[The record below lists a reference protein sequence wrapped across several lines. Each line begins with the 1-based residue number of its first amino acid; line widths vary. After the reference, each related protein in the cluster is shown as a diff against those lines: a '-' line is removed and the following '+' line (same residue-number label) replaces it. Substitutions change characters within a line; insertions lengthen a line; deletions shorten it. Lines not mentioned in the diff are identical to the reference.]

1 MKKLVAGAPGWAFVV
16 YLLSLVS
23 PDAAAGQLLPLGPP
37 EYVSASTG
45 TFEIRKELD
54 EYETGW
60 ELQFAPRRF
69 WPLPAWAPDLMPV
82 MGAMATSQ
90 GTLYGYAGF
99 RAEVLWGKRW
109 VGSGGLAGGLYYRGP
124 GGGKDLGSALEFRT
138 HLELAY
144 RLPGESRLGLCLY
157 HLSNGGIYH
166 LNPGSE
172 SLVLTYSARLRK

>member
-1 MKKLVAGAPGWAFVV
+1 MKKLAARAPGWAFFL
-16 YLLSLVS
+16 YLLLSH
-23 PDAAAGQLLPLGPP
+23 PAAGQLLPLGPA

-60 ELQFAPRRF
+60 EVQFAPRRF
-69 WPLPAWAPDLMPV
+69 WPLPSWSPDLMPV
-82 MGAMATSQ
+82 VGAMATSQ

-99 RAEVLWGKRW
+99 RAEFPWGKSW
-109 VGSGGLAGGLYYRGP
+109 VGSSGWATGVYYRGP

-144 RLPGESRLGLCLY
+144 RLPGDARLGLCLY

-172 SLVLTYSARLRK
+172 SLVLTYSAKLRK

>member
-1 MKKLVAGAPGWAFVV
+1 MKKIVAGAPGWAFVL
-16 YLLSLVS
+16 YLLSSMS
-23 PDAAAGQLLPLGPP
+23 PDAATGQLLPLGPP

-60 ELQFAPRRF
+60 ELHFAPRRF
-69 WPLPAWAPDLMPV
+69 WPLPDWAPDLMPV
-82 MGAMATSQ
+82 LGAMATSQ
-90 GTLYGYAGF
+90 GTLYGYGGF
-99 RAEVLWGKRW
+99 RAEFPWGKRW
-109 VGSGGLAGGLYYRGP
+109 MGIAGFAGGVYYRGP

-138 HLELAY
+138 NLELAY
-144 RLPGESRLGLCLY
+144 RLPGEARLGLCLY

-172 SLVLTYSARLRK
+172 SLVLTYSVRLRK